1 MIRNTFTDSIEQ
13 WNRKFRRWQSSFSK
27 KGFEILESKKHCV
40 IEACTGS
47 GKTAVGAALAARLMD
62 RDNIDEVMVM
72 CPSVPIK
79 ENWRKALTSFGF
91 ACTVRQYDAADNNA
105 FVVTMSGSLSD
116 KVSQRVGNGKRRLV
130 IIDEFHH
137 AEDNKVW
144 GNGVNEAVEKA
155 EYAIFLSG
163 TPWRTNG
170 KIACLDSR
178 GYYNKDG
185 HVVPDLS
192 YSYGDDLRE
201 SGSDRG
207 TVDVEFLFMESRAK
221 VIQNGV
227 VKSEDYFPP
236 IDDKLSSASERDDR
250 KLGPHVRIEDAAI
263 SNNEMAQ
270 NALRA
275 GSLKLEESRRQT
287 KGKAIGLVVTRTI
300 QEAKRVSCWI
310 TECLGARAE
319 VIASPKTEDD
329 QSSAEAARRLSKIRE
344 GIDRPDWIV
353 SVGMV
358 SEGVDIPDIKVVVYL
373 SAITTPLY
381 ITQVVGRSIRR
392 VSDGSGRYMDATSSQ
407 TPAYVIMPAHPFLV
421 WIASKF
427 EQEKKIA
434 AQKSKETIPTDPN
447 GEGGENFLPEYMVTG
462 GTQAGIVAKGS
473 FRDMHVYR
481 MIEMLSSVD
490 EAKEILTDDYKVLLR
505 KWLYTGMEVHAIEQ
519 LEALCVKFGVDTKAI
534 QESSIDYDMQNK
546 LLREEATRVTAMLR
560 HSDPKFKNLPDS
572 KAFAGVRSKLN
583 RMAGISGSFESATI
597 ETKRL
602 WMKKANWLIRQCIP
616 GSQ

>member
-1 MIRNTFTDSIEQ
+1 MQDA
-13 WNRKFRRWQSSFSK
+13 K
-27 KGFEILESKKHCV
+27 V
-40 IEACTGS
+40 
-47 GKTAVGAALAARLMD
+47 
-62 RDNIDEVMVM
+62 DEVMVM

-79 ENWRKALTSFGF
+79 ENWKKALTSFGF

-155 EYAIFLSG
+155 DYAVFLSG

-178 GYYNKDG
+178 GYYSKEG

-201 SGSDRG
+201 SGNDRG

-221 VIQNGV
+221 VVQNGK

-236 IDDKLSSASERDDR
+236 IDNSLSSASEKDSR

-270 NALRA
+270 NALRT

-300 QEAKRVSCWI
+300 QEAKRVSYWI
-310 TECLGARAE
+310 TECLGERAE

-329 QSSAEAARRLSKIRE
+329 QSSAEAARRLNKIRD

-381 ITQVVGRSIRR
+381 ITQVVGRAIRR
-392 VSDGSGRYMDATSSQ
+392 MSDGNRYIDSTSSQ

-434 AQKSKETIPTDPN
+434 AQESKEKSPSDPD
-447 GEGGENFLPEYMVTG
+447 GEGGEKFLPEYMVTG
-462 GTQAGIVAKGS
+462 GTQVGVVAKGS
-473 FRDMHVYR
+473 FRDIHVYR
-481 MIEMLSSVD
+481 MIEMLSSID
-490 EAKEILTDDYKVLLR
+490 EAREILTDDYKVLLR
-505 KWLYTGMEVHAIEQ
+505 KWLYTGMADHAIEQ
-519 LEALCVKFGVDTKAI
+519 LEALCMKFGVDAKVI
-534 QESSIDYDMQNK
+534 QESSVDYDMQTK
-546 LLREEATRVTAMLR
+546 LLRDEATRLTSMLR
-560 HSDPKFKNLPDS
+560 HRDPKFKNLPDS
-572 KAFAGVRSKLN
+572 KAFPGIRSKLN
-583 RMAGISGSFESATI
+583 RMSGLDSSFESASLDA
-597 ETKRL
+597 KRK
-602 WMKKANWLIRQCIP
+602 WIKDANWLLRQCPP
-616 GSQ
+616 GAEATA